1 MRHRQV
7 VLETA
12 SAVVVGR
19 QSSQVARQMLHSSGV
34 RSPQGRRNGRRHRS
48 AASGGTVVG
57 TAAGWFPEIARRP
70 EVVGPREMGR
80 RLGGVGDGPDGGTTA
95 RPVMWGGEHPH
106 S

>member
-34 RSPQGRRNGRRHRS
+34 RSPQGRRMGGATGLQQAVGQSWARQQAGFQRS
-48 AASGGTVVG
+48 PG
-57 TAAGWFPEIARRP
+57 
-70 EVVGPREMGR
+70 GPR
-80 RLGGVGDGPDGGTTA
+80 
-95 RPVMWGGEHPH
+95 W
-106 S
+106 